1 MFETEPATCKL
12 QTAMLKNF
20 ITYYE
25 QAVKAVENESNTW
38 ARVREHTSDL
48 VYRLTQM
55 KFLDP
60 ADGEEANKKELEQL
74 HQDILRTFQTLA
86 E

>member
-1 MFETEPATCKL
+1 
-12 QTAMLKNF
+12 MLKNF

-25 QAVKAVENESNTW
+25 QAVKAVEGDNNLWS
-38 ARVREHTSDL
+38 RVREHTSEL

-60 ADGEEANKKELEQL
+60 ADGEEPNQKELDQL

>member
-1 MFETEPATCKL
+1 
-12 QTAMLKNF
+12 MLKNF

-25 QAVKAVENESNTW
+25 EAVKAVEGESMTW
-38 ARVREHTSDL
+38 TRVREHTSDL

-60 ADGEEANKKELEQL
+60 ADGEEPNKKELEQL
-74 HQDILRTFQTLA
+74 HQDILRQFQTLA